1 MIISN
6 NNGWAR
12 YHYTFTSGTA
22 GNYRVGFTP
31 LYNGSYGGRF
41 WGAQLEKGSSP
52 TRLIYTYNSKTP
64 SYLVDVD
71 TVTTTIDNNE
81 ILEAR
86 SVDTYVAS
94 YTITQDDVDSKFL
107 SNTATFTGI
116 DPDGSTVVSKTSDD
130 GDLTNGEKNPTIISL
145 ASTSTIEVVKTA
157 TVQDVNNSEVNDVG
171 DIITYTIVVSNT
183 GYTTVNSLTLDDT
196 LTDYNSASLSYNQPI
211 SFLTATSGST
221 SVSLD
226 VGGVVSFTA
235 SYTITQSDVDS
246 GGVSNTILI
255 LGSSS
260 GLSNNVTA
268 TNEISTDLTNAIPG
282 LELTKQFTTTDV
294 NGNTK
299 VDLGDI
305 IIYTISAE
313 NTGNVELS
321 GLTFT
326 DTMTTYFGESLTLS
340 SGPSYSSSTDASTTS
355 GTIAVGETETYE
367 ATFTITQ
374 QTIDAGGVYNTISA
388 VASSPTNSNNVSDTS
403 DNGDD
408 TDGNTTDD
416 ITDTAFDVNPKIR
429 VTKTAE
435 VQDENGN
442 TINDVGD
449 IIVYEIL
456 VSNVG
461 DMKISSLILVDTISD
476 ANGNTLT
483 LNEPLSSLNS
493 SSGSSST
500 TLLIR
505 GSTTYT
511 TSYTITQSDLN
522 AGSVINNVVVTGS
535 SSTNSNNV
543 NNNSQVETIL
553 ATVNP
558 VIEITKIASITD
570 NGDGVN
576 GVGDIVDYYVSV
588 QNKGNVPVENPTI
601 EDILTDGNG
610 NTLSLTVPLTYQST
624 TKTITTNLGVGA
636 VDFTSTANGKW
647 ERTYPK
653 SDAGYDYAQYK
664 RTGFYRSLP
673 NSSAVAGLIEFN
685 DGRTVQAG
693 YSYVGAY
700 DGHSYM
706 RNNNTVSWTN
716 QRDVAISIGGYLANI
731 TTPGEREYLNS
742 VLPNS
747 WYWVGLYQDNTDP
760 DFSEPAGGWK
770 WLDGKKEEKLGS
782 DIWVNNEPN
791 DTGNSNSRGYFYIS
805 SNDVRT
811 ADRPNSGSYKY
822 LIEFDDG
829 RTSQAGFIRL
839 NGTFEGHT
847 YFVSSSD
854 VTWDVAKATAESLGG
869 YLLVVDSSHEWG
881 WIRDQEPDWD
891 DFINSN
897 PHWIGL
903 SQDPDAY
910 DFSEPQGGWRW
921 VNGVPLQGP
930 LTTYTVTNTIDT
942 DNLIGV
948 DNIDR
953 YTAKY
958 LITQSDFDSGSISN
972 VVSLTGSSPSRS
984 NDASDVSDDGDDNDG
999 NTTDDPTQ
1007 TNFNALPSMEVTKVA
1022 TVTDVNGNGQ
1032 NDLGD
1037 IINYN
1042 IYIHNTGNVNLTTP
1056 TLVDYLSD
1064 GIGTDLS
1071 SQLNGPS
1078 YYSQTL
1084 SPTTVN
1090 LTVTVAQVD
1099 GSNKYFIDGVAQKEL
1114 VLQKGYTY
1122 RFNQSNASNSSHPLN
1137 LSTTSDGT
1145 HNSGSSYTTS
1155 VTMAG
1160 TPGNAGA
1167 YTEIYVVEST
1177 PALNYYC
1184 SAHSGMGGKAYTIG
1198 SVSGQQG
1205 VIRPNEVMTYTA
1217 SYTISGAS
1225 ASTAFISN
1233 IATVTTSSP
1242 GNSNDIVDLADDDD
1256 DTDGNTE
1263 NDPTIIDLVPDPE
1276 MELTKTGTITFDN
1289 GDGMISPGDRITFT
1303 IRLENVGNLLINNIT
1318 LTDTMVDGNG
1328 VSLNLDSG
1336 PTLIESSLGSADGIL
1351 QLSEVATYTAVY
1363 TITNATANSGLVSN
1377 SIYAVGSAGG
1387 LSNNVTETSDDG
1399 DDNDGNSEDDPTV
1412 IDIPELPSIEVT
1424 KTYTTNDL
1432 NGNGVIDLGDRINY
1446 TIRIENTGSQDLTG
1460 LNLAETFTNLT
1471 SDVLNLSSGPN
1482 YSSSTHGNAQ
1492 GLLVYGETET
1502 YVGNYIIEQLAI
1514 DAAGVRN
1521 SVLATISS
1529 PGNSNNV
1536 TDTSDDGDDT
1546 DGNTQDD
1553 ATITEFVTNPS
1564 IEVTKTAQ
1572 VNDTNSNG
1580 RTDKDDIVTY
1590 TITVENTGDTQVDNI
1605 SFNDI
1610 ITTSTGFQLSLT
1622 ANPARISTSAGSAL
1636 GTLLIGET
1644 AIYTA
1649 QFIIDQ
1655 TAYDA
1660 QFISNTVT
1668 VTADAIGQTGNVSD
1682 TSDDGDDSDGNTVD
1696 DPTITVMTPQTKIE
1710 VTKTFTV
1717 VDGGDGEIDV
1727 GDTVRFSIAVENTGN
1742 APLNG
1747 ITIEDVLKD
1756 GDGNV
1761 IALSD
1766 GPYYVS
1772 GSQGSTEGDLL
1783 NGEIGTYVAFFIV
1796 TQQAYDSGSI
1806 SNVATAT
1813 GSSEFGTN
1821 DVIDV
1826 SDDGN
1831 DLDGNTT
1838 DDPTEV
1844 IITSQAKINV
1854 EKTASVF
1861 DEGDGF
1867 INVGDTINYVITVTN
1882 NGATTLSSITLTD
1895 ILTDNSSNTLTLTNG
1910 PNFVSASQGSS
1921 SGTLNIGEIATYS
1934 ASYVIQQAAANSGA
1948 IYNQVQIIA
1957 SSPGQINDVSDTS
1970 DDGDDSDGNTTDDP
1984 TVVEMDFSPIIDIT
1998 KTAIVTDNNSNSLT
2012 DLGDAIVYQITVNN
2026 IGNVTLSSLTI
2037 TDTITDKNL
2046 ELLTLTSG
2054 PDFVSSS
2061 LSSAEGTLLVGES
2074 ATYSATFVID
2084 QQSVDS
2090 GDVLNSV
2097 YAVASSPGN
2106 SNNVSDTSDDG
2117 DDSDGN
2123 TTDDKTVVEI
2133 DQSSIIE
2140 ATKTASVIDNNTSG
2154 STDLGDTIVYTITV
2168 ENKGNV
2174 TLSGVSLTDTLL
2186 DGNGSP
2192 LSLTAG
2198 PTFNSS
2204 TASSAQGT
2212 LTVGETATYTA
2223 SYTIT
2228 QAALDTGGV
2237 SNSVLVTGSSP
2248 GQSNNVTDTSDDGDD
2263 SDGNTEDDTTDTS
2276 IDNSPSLEVTKTSAI
2291 TDNGD
2296 GVVGKGDV
2304 VQYTISVVNN
2314 GNVTLSSLTVADV
2327 LSDSNSG
2334 VLSLS
2339 FGPSFSGSSQGSAQ
2353 GTLKVGETANYIA
2366 YFIINQAAVDA
2377 GGLSNQASAT
2387 ASSPGNS
2394 NDVSDMS
2401 DDGDD
2406 NDGNTTDDPTVT
2418 DITASSSIEVTKT
2431 AAVTDNGDGDTGAG
2445 DVINYTITVENKGN
2459 VTLTGLTLVDTLTD
2473 GSGGSLTLTNGPSFS
2488 STTLGSSPGTLKP
2501 DEIATYSG
2509 YYIISANAALTSSIN
2524 NSVLATASSP
2534 GQSNNVTD
2542 TSDDGD
2548 DSDGN
2553 TEDDVTVV
2561 GISPNPGVE
2570 ATKTAV
2576 VIDSNSNSS
2585 NDQGDIIVYT
2595 ITIENTGNVT
2605 LTGVSLTD
2613 TLTDNAGNILSL
2625 SSGPVFTSASS
2636 GSSEGTLRVG
2646 ETATYTASYTI
2657 EADAA
2662 ATGSIKNRV
2671 LVTSSS
2677 PGNNDDVIDISDNGD
2692 DNDGNTLNDHT
2703 VVLATAEPKIEA
2715 TKTAA
2720 VIDNGDGNTGAGDII
2735 VYTIT
2740 VENTGG
2746 ITLSNISLSDV
2757 LTDGDGG
2764 NLSLTSGPSLTNA
2777 TTGSS
2782 AATLQATGVLTY
2794 TATYTISNAAANTPS
2809 INNRVTVTAS
2819 SPGNNNNV
2827 TDISDNGNDGDGNT
2841 EDDQTVVIIDPTP
2854 IIEVTK
2860 TSSVTD
2866 DGDGII
2872 GSGDVIN
2879 YVITIENKGN
2889 VTLSSLTVTDSL
2901 TDGNGD
2907 SLVMGNGPYFSG
2919 SDQGSGLGTLLAG
2932 EISTYRAYYIITD
2945 ASAAT
2950 GQISNIATATASS
2963 PGNSNDVFDQSDDGD
2978 DSDGNTED
2986 DPTVVD
2992 IIPNTSM
2999 EITKTATVIDNG
3011 DGTNGASDVIV
3022 YTITVN
3028 NTGDTS
3034 LTGVTISDVL
3044 TDGNGT
3050 ALSLDAGPTF
3060 TSASSGSSQGSL
3072 ASGEIA
3078 TYTAT
3083 YTIIQNAA
3091 STGSISNIVT
3101 GTASS
3106 PGQSNNVTDTSDDGD
3121 DSDGNTVDDPTI
3133 VNTQSSGGVEVTKTA
3148 SVVDTNGNGN
3158 NDQGDVIV
3166 YTITVANTG
3175 SVTLSGLSLTDT
3187 LTDGSGG
3194 SLSLSSGPTFN
3205 SNSASSA
3212 EGSLAIGEVSTY
3224 TATYTIS
3231 QNAANTGSVNNS
3243 VSATAS
3249 TPGNTND
3256 VTDVSDDGD
3265 DSDGNTTNDQTVV
3278 LTSSDSSIEVTKTA
3292 IVNDTN
3298 SNGKTDQ
3305 GDVIVYNIAVHN
3317 TGNITLS
3324 SITVSDTLTDGNG
3337 GPLSLDS
3344 GPRFVSNS
3352 GSSAQGTLIS
3362 GEIATYTATYT
3373 ISSAVENTPSVNNT
3387 AQAIASTPG
3396 NSNDVT
3402 DVSDNGNDGDGNTTD
3417 DPTVVNI
3424 TSSPQMEVTKEGTV
3438 TDNGDGVLGVG
3449 DTVNYTIKIENQ
3461 GNVNITDPLLVDT
3474 FTDALSNT
3482 LTLSS
3487 GPTFNFGDLGSSEG
3501 TIKPNETAHYAATF
3515 VITQAVVDAGGLI
3528 NSVTVTASSTVNPG
3542 GLSDVSDDGDDT
3554 DGNTTDDATILAI
3567 NPNPILETT
3576 KTAVV
3581 IQNNGNGINDL
3592 GDTIVYTITVE
3603 NKGNVTLSGLSL
3615 ADTLTDGDGGSLS
3628 LSSGPTFNSSTA
3640 SSAQG
3645 TLIVGEIASYT
3656 ATYTITQDAV
3666 DSGSVVNT
3674 VMATASS
3681 PQNTNDVTDRSDNG
3695 DDSDGETQD
3704 DNTVVVL
3711 SRSSELE
3718 ATKTA
3723 SVIDNNTSGS
3733 TDLGDTI
3740 VYTITVENKG
3750 NVTLSGVSLTD
3761 TLLDGDG
3768 SPLSLTSGPIFTSST
3783 ASSAQ
3788 GTLMVGET
3796 ATYTASY
3803 TITQAALDTGGV
3815 SNSVLVTGSSPGQS
3829 NNVTDTSDDGDDSD
3843 GNTEDDTTDTS
3854 IDNSP
3859 SLEVTK
3865 TSAITDNGD
3874 GVVGKG
3880 DVVQYT
3886 ISVVNNGNVTLSS
3899 LTVAD
3904 VLSDASGTTLS
3915 LNSGPSFSGSSQG
3928 SAQGTLKVGETAS
3941 YSALYIITQAAVDA
3955 GGLSN
3960 QASAT
3965 ASSPGNS
3972 NDVSDMSDD
3981 GDDNDGNTTDDPTV
3995 TDITA
4000 SSSIEVTKT
4009 AAVTDNGDGDTGASD
4024 AINYTITVENKGN
4037 VTLTGLTLVDTLTD
4051 GSGGS
4056 LTLTNGP
4063 SFSSTTLGSSPGTLK
4078 PDEIATYSGYYII
4091 SSAAALTSSVNNS
4104 VLATASSP
4112 GQTNNVTDTSD
4123 DGDDSDGNTEDD
4135 VTVVEITPLP
4145 EIEATKT
4152 ATTIDNNSNGIVD
4165 LGDTIVYTI
4174 TVENK
4179 GNTSLSNLTLVD
4191 TLSDGSGGSLSL
4203 TSGPTFTSSSAGSS
4217 QGTLTLGEVATYIAS
4232 YTITQAA
4239 VDAGG
4244 TSNTVVVTAS
4254 SPGNTNDVTD
4264 TSDDGDDSDGNTSDD
4279 PTLVSITALPGVE
4292 ATKTA
4297 AVIDNGDGN
4306 TGAGDTIVYT
4316 ITVENTGGT
4325 SLSNISLN
4333 DVLTDGNGGNLSLT
4347 SGPAFVSSSA
4357 SSAQGLLAVNEIA
4370 TYVATYTI
4378 SNAAANTPSINNR
4391 VTVTASS
4398 PGNNNNVTDISDN
4411 GNDGDGNTE
4420 DDQTVVTIDPVP
4432 VLEVTKTAS
4441 VTDNGDGYTGPGDVI
4456 NYVITVENKGNVT
4469 LSSLT
4474 VTDSLT
4480 DGNGDSL
4487 VMSNGPYF
4495 SGSDQGSAQGSLV
4508 AGETAAYQ
4516 AYYIITSTAADAG
4529 DISNIATATA
4539 SSPGNSNDVFDQSDD
4554 GDDSDG
4560 NTEDDPTIT
4569 SMNPVPS
4576 IEVTKLVN
4584 VIDNNSNATNDVND
4598 TVVYTITVNN
4608 TGNLD
4613 LSNVSLTDVLTDGNG
4628 NVLSLDS
4635 GPTFVSSTGGSNAQS
4650 LQIGGS
4656 STFTATYTIAQ
4667 NVAYTGLISNQVSV
4681 TANTSGGINV
4691 SDLSDDGDD
4700 SDGNTVDD
4708 PTTIQTSPAARIE
4721 VTKTA
4726 SVVDTNGNGNNDQ
4739 GDVIVYTITV
4749 ANTGSVTLSGLS
4761 LTDTLTDGSGGSLS
4775 LSSGPTFNSNSASNP
4790 TTVNL
4795 TVTVAQVDGSNKY
4808 FIDGVAQKEL
4818 VFLKGYTYRL
4828 DQSNTS
4834 NSSHPL
4840 YLSTASDGTH
4850 NSGASYTTSVTVVGT
4865 PGNAGAYTE
4874 IFIVESTPTL
4884 YYYCSN
4890 HSGMGGKALDGLAI
4904 GEVSTYTAT
4913 YTISQNAANTGS
4925 VNNSVSATASTPGNT
4940 NDVTDVS
4947 DDGDDSDGNTTNDQT
4962 VVLTSSDSSI
4972 EVTKTAIVNDTNSN
4986 GKTDQGDVIVYNIAV
5001 HNTGNITLSSIT
5013 VSDTLTDGNG
5023 GPLSLDSGP
5032 RFVSNSGSSAQGT
5045 LISGEI
5051 ATYTATYTISSAVEN
5066 TPSVNNTA
5074 QAIASTPGNS
5084 NDVTDV
5090 SDNGNDGDG
5099 NTTDDPTVVNI
5110 TSSPQ
5115 MEVTKEG
5122 TVTDNGD
5129 GVLGVGDTVNYT
5141 IKIENQGNVNIT
5153 DPLLVDTFT
5162 DALSNTLTLSSGPTF
5177 NFGDLG
5183 SSEGTIKPNETAHY
5197 AATFVITQ
5205 AVVDAGGLI
5214 NSVTVT
5220 ASSTVNPGGLSDVSD
5235 DGDDTDGNTTDDATI
5250 LAINPNPI
5258 LETTKT
5264 AVVIQNNGNG
5274 INDLGDTIVYTITVE
5289 NKGNVTLS
5297 GLSLADTLTDGD
5309 GGSLSLSSGPTFN
5322 SSTAS
5327 SAQGT
5332 LIVGEIASYTATY
5345 TITQDAVDSGSVV
5358 NTVMATASSPQ
5369 NTNDVTDRSDNGD
5382 DSDGETQDD
5391 NTVVVLSRSSELEAT
5406 KTASVI
5412 DNNTSGST
5420 DLGDTIVYTI
5430 TVENKG
5436 NVTLSGVSLTDT
5448 LLDGDGS
5455 PLSLTSGPIFTS
5467 STASSAQG
5475 TLMVGETATYTASY
5489 TITQAALDTGGV
5501 SNSVLVTGS
5510 SPGQSNNVTDTSDDG
5525 DDSDGNTEDDTTD
5538 TSIDNSPSLEVTKTS
5553 AITDNGDGVVGKG
5566 DVVQYT
5572 ISVVNNGNV
5581 TLSSLTVA
5589 DVLSDASGTTL
5600 SLNSGPSFSGS
5611 SQGSAQGTLK
5621 AGETASYS
5629 ALYII
5634 TQAAVD
5640 AGGLSNQ
5647 ASATASSPG
5656 NSNDV
5661 SDMSDDGDDN
5671 DGNTTDD
5678 PTVTDI
5684 TASSSIEVTKT
5695 AAITDNGGDGNT
5707 GSGDIINYTITVE
5720 NKGNVTLTGLT
5731 LVDTLTDGSG
5741 GSLTLTNGPSF
5752 SSTTLGSSPGTLKP
5766 DEIAT
5771 YSGYYIISSAAALT
5785 SSINNSVL
5793 ATASS
5798 PGQTNNVTDTSD
5810 DGDDSDGNTEDDV
5823 TVVEITPLPEIEV
5836 TKTAT
5841 VTDNNSNGIVDLA
5854 DTIVYTI
5861 TVENKGNTSLSGL
5874 TLVDTL
5880 TDNEWS
5886 ITQFIEWSNLYFF

>member
-1 MIISN
+1 M
-6 NNGWAR
+6 
-12 YHYTFTSGTA
+12 
-22 GNYRVGFTP
+22 
-31 LYNGSYGGRF
+31 
-41 WGAQLEKGSSP
+41 
-52 TRLIYTYNSKTP
+52 
-64 SYLVDVD
+64 
-71 TVTTTIDNNE
+71 
-81 ILEAR
+81 
-86 SVDTYVAS
+86 
-94 YTITQDDVDSKFL
+94 
-107 SNTATFTGI
+107 
-116 DPDGSTVVSKTSDD
+116 
-130 GDLTNGEKNPTIISL
+130 
-145 ASTSTIEVVKTA
+145 
-157 TVQDVNNSEVNDVG
+157 
-171 DIITYTIVVSNT
+171 
-183 GYTTVNSLTLDDT
+183 
-196 LTDYNSASLSYNQPI
+196 
-211 SFLTATSGST
+211 
-221 SVSLD
+221 
-226 VGGVVSFTA
+226 
-235 SYTITQSDVDS
+235 
-246 GGVSNTILI
+246 
-255 LGSSS
+255 
-260 GLSNNVTA
+260 
-268 TNEISTDLTNAIPG
+268 
-282 LELTKQFTTTDV
+282 
-294 NGNTK
+294 
-299 VDLGDI
+299 
-305 IIYTISAE
+305 
-313 NTGNVELS
+313 
-321 GLTFT
+321 
-326 DTMTTYFGESLTLS
+326 
-340 SGPSYSSSTDASTTS
+340 
-355 GTIAVGETETYE
+355 
-367 ATFTITQ
+367 
-374 QTIDAGGVYNTISA
+374 
-388 VASSPTNSNNVSDTS
+388 
-403 DNGDD
+403 
-408 TDGNTTDD
+408 
-416 ITDTAFDVNPKIR
+416 
-429 VTKTAE
+429 
-435 VQDENGN
+435 
-442 TINDVGD
+442 
-449 IIVYEIL
+449 
-456 VSNVG
+456 
-461 DMKISSLILVDTISD
+461 
-476 ANGNTLT
+476 
-483 LNEPLSSLNS
+483 
-493 SSGSSST
+493 
-500 TLLIR
+500 
-505 GSTTYT
+505 
-511 TSYTITQSDLN
+511 
-522 AGSVINNVVVTGS
+522 
-535 SSTNSNNV
+535 
-543 NNNSQVETIL
+543 
-553 ATVNP
+553 
-558 VIEITKIASITD
+558 
-570 NGDGVN
+570 
-576 GVGDIVDYYVSV
+576 
-588 QNKGNVPVENPTI
+588 
-601 EDILTDGNG
+601 
-610 NTLSLTVPLTYQST
+610 
-624 TKTITTNLGVGA
+624 
-636 VDFTSTANGKW
+636 
-647 ERTYPK
+647 
-653 SDAGYDYAQYK
+653 
-664 RTGFYRSLP
+664 
-673 NSSAVAGLIEFN
+673 
-685 DGRTVQAG
+685 
-693 YSYVGAY
+693 
-700 DGHSYM
+700 
-706 RNNNTVSWTN
+706 
-716 QRDVAISIGGYLANI
+716 
-731 TTPGEREYLNS
+731 
-742 VLPNS
+742 
-747 WYWVGLYQDNTDP
+747 
-760 DFSEPAGGWK
+760 
-770 WLDGKKEEKLGS
+770 
-782 DIWVNNEPN
+782 
-791 DTGNSNSRGYFYIS
+791 
-805 SNDVRT
+805 
-811 ADRPNSGSYKY
+811 
-822 LIEFDDG
+822 
-829 RTSQAGFIRL
+829 
-839 NGTFEGHT
+839 
-847 YFVSSSD
+847 
-854 VTWDVAKATAESLGG
+854 
-869 YLLVVDSSHEWG
+869 
-881 WIRDQEPDWD
+881 
-891 DFINSN
+891 
-897 PHWIGL
+897 
-903 SQDPDAY
+903 
-910 DFSEPQGGWRW
+910 
-921 VNGVPLQGP
+921 
-930 LTTYTVTNTIDT
+930 
-942 DNLIGV
+942 
-948 DNIDR
+948 
-953 YTAKY
+953 
-958 LITQSDFDSGSISN
+958 
-972 VVSLTGSSPSRS
+972 
-984 NDASDVSDDGDDNDG
+984 
-999 NTTDDPTQ
+999 
-1007 TNFNALPSMEVTKVA
+1007 
-1022 TVTDVNGNGQ
+1022 
-1032 NDLGD
+1032 
-1037 IINYN
+1037 
-1042 IYIHNTGNVNLTTP
+1042 
-1056 TLVDYLSD
+1056 
-1064 GIGTDLS
+1064 
-1071 SQLNGPS
+1071 
-1078 YYSQTL
+1078 
-1084 SPTTVN
+1084 
-1090 LTVTVAQVD
+1090 
-1099 GSNKYFIDGVAQKEL
+1099 
-1114 VLQKGYTY
+1114 
-1122 RFNQSNASNSSHPLN
+1122 
-1137 LSTTSDGT
+1137 
-1145 HNSGSSYTTS
+1145 
-1155 VTMAG
+1155 
-1160 TPGNAGA
+1160 
-1167 YTEIYVVEST
+1167 
-1177 PALNYYC
+1177 
-1184 SAHSGMGGKAYTIG
+1184 
-1198 SVSGQQG
+1198 
-1205 VIRPNEVMTYTA
+1205 
-1217 SYTISGAS
+1217 
-1225 ASTAFISN
+1225 
-1233 IATVTTSSP
+1233 
-1242 GNSNDIVDLADDDD
+1242 
-1256 DTDGNTE
+1256 
-1263 NDPTIIDLVPDPE
+1263 
-1276 MELTKTGTITFDN
+1276 
-1289 GDGMISPGDRITFT
+1289 
-1303 IRLENVGNLLINNIT
+1303 
-1318 LTDTMVDGNG
+1318 
-1328 VSLNLDSG
+1328 
-1336 PTLIESSLGSADGIL
+1336 
-1351 QLSEVATYTAVY
+1351 
-1363 TITNATANSGLVSN
+1363 
-1377 SIYAVGSAGG
+1377 
-1387 LSNNVTETSDDG
+1387 
-1399 DDNDGNSEDDPTV
+1399 
-1412 IDIPELPSIEVT
+1412 
-1424 KTYTTNDL
+1424 
-1432 NGNGVIDLGDRINY
+1432 
-1446 TIRIENTGSQDLTG
+1446 
-1460 LNLAETFTNLT
+1460 
-1471 SDVLNLSSGPN
+1471 
-1482 YSSSTHGNAQ
+1482 
-1492 GLLVYGETET
+1492 
-1502 YVGNYIIEQLAI
+1502 
-1514 DAAGVRN
+1514 
-1521 SVLATISS
+1521 
-1529 PGNSNNV
+1529 
-1536 TDTSDDGDDT
+1536 
-1546 DGNTQDD
+1546 
-1553 ATITEFVTNPS
+1553 
-1564 IEVTKTAQ
+1564 
-1572 VNDTNSNG
+1572 
-1580 RTDKDDIVTY
+1580 
-1590 TITVENTGDTQVDNI
+1590 
-1605 SFNDI
+1605 
-1610 ITTSTGFQLSLT
+1610 
-1622 ANPARISTSAGSAL
+1622 
-1636 GTLLIGET
+1636 
-1644 AIYTA
+1644 
-1649 QFIIDQ
+1649 
-1655 TAYDA
+1655 
-1660 QFISNTVT
+1660 
-1668 VTADAIGQTGNVSD
+1668 
-1682 TSDDGDDSDGNTVD
+1682 
-1696 DPTITVMTPQTKIE
+1696 
-1710 VTKTFTV
+1710 
-1717 VDGGDGEIDV
+1717 
-1727 GDTVRFSIAVENTGN
+1727 
-1742 APLNG
+1742 
-1747 ITIEDVLKD
+1747 
-1756 GDGNV
+1756 
-1761 IALSD
+1761 
-1766 GPYYVS
+1766 
-1772 GSQGSTEGDLL
+1772 
-1783 NGEIGTYVAFFIV
+1783 
-1796 TQQAYDSGSI
+1796 
-1806 SNVATAT
+1806 
-1813 GSSEFGTN
+1813 
-1821 DVIDV
+1821 
-1826 SDDGN
+1826 
-1831 DLDGNTT
+1831 
-1838 DDPTEV
+1838 
-1844 IITSQAKINV
+1844 
-1854 EKTASVF
+1854 
-1861 DEGDGF
+1861 
-1867 INVGDTINYVITVTN
+1867 
-1882 NGATTLSSITLTD
+1882 
-1895 ILTDNSSNTLTLTNG
+1895 
-1910 PNFVSASQGSS
+1910 
-1921 SGTLNIGEIATYS
+1921 
-1934 ASYVIQQAAANSGA
+1934 
-1948 IYNQVQIIA
+1948 
-1957 SSPGQINDVSDTS
+1957 
-1970 DDGDDSDGNTTDDP
+1970 
-1984 TVVEMDFSPIIDIT
+1984 
-1998 KTAIVTDNNSNSLT
+1998 
-2012 DLGDAIVYQITVNN
+2012 
-2026 IGNVTLSSLTI
+2026 
-2037 TDTITDKNL
+2037 
-2046 ELLTLTSG
+2046 
-2054 PDFVSSS
+2054 
-2061 LSSAEGTLLVGES
+2061 
-2074 ATYSATFVID
+2074 
-2084 QQSVDS
+2084 
-2090 GDVLNSV
+2090 
-2097 YAVASSPGN
+2097 
-2106 SNNVSDTSDDG
+2106 
-2117 DDSDGN
+2117 
-2123 TTDDKTVVEI
+2123 
-2133 DQSSIIE
+2133 
-2140 ATKTASVIDNNTSG
+2140 
-2154 STDLGDTIVYTITV
+2154 
-2168 ENKGNV
+2168 
-2174 TLSGVSLTDTLL
+2174 
-2186 DGNGSP
+2186 
-2192 LSLTAG
+2192 
-2198 PTFNSS
+2198 
-2204 TASSAQGT
+2204 
-2212 LTVGETATYTA
+2212 
-2223 SYTIT
+2223 
-2228 QAALDTGGV
+2228 
-2237 SNSVLVTGSSP
+2237 
-2248 GQSNNVTDTSDDGDD
+2248 
-2263 SDGNTEDDTTDTS
+2263 
-2276 IDNSPSLEVTKTSAI
+2276 
-2291 TDNGD
+2291 
-2296 GVVGKGDV
+2296 
-2304 VQYTISVVNN
+2304 
-2314 GNVTLSSLTVADV
+2314 
-2327 LSDSNSG
+2327 
-2334 VLSLS
+2334 
-2339 FGPSFSGSSQGSAQ
+2339 
-2353 GTLKVGETANYIA
+2353 
-2366 YFIINQAAVDA
+2366 
-2377 GGLSNQASAT
+2377 
-2387 ASSPGNS
+2387 
-2394 NDVSDMS
+2394 
-2401 DDGDD
+2401 
-2406 NDGNTTDDPTVT
+2406 
-2418 DITASSSIEVTKT
+2418 
-2431 AAVTDNGDGDTGAG
+2431 
-2445 DVINYTITVENKGN
+2445 
-2459 VTLTGLTLVDTLTD
+2459 
-2473 GSGGSLTLTNGPSFS
+2473 
-2488 STTLGSSPGTLKP
+2488 
-2501 DEIATYSG
+2501 
-2509 YYIISANAALTSSIN
+2509 
-2524 NSVLATASSP
+2524 
-2534 GQSNNVTD
+2534 
-2542 TSDDGD
+2542 
-2548 DSDGN
+2548 
-2553 TEDDVTVV
+2553 
-2561 GISPNPGVE
+2561 
-2570 ATKTAV
+2570 
-2576 VIDSNSNSS
+2576 
-2585 NDQGDIIVYT
+2585 
-2595 ITIENTGNVT
+2595 
-2605 LTGVSLTD
+2605 
-2613 TLTDNAGNILSL
+2613 
-2625 SSGPVFTSASS
+2625 
-2636 GSSEGTLRVG
+2636 
-2646 ETATYTASYTI
+2646 
-2657 EADAA
+2657 
-2662 ATGSIKNRV
+2662 
-2671 LVTSSS
+2671 
-2677 PGNNDDVIDISDNGD
+2677 
-2692 DNDGNTLNDHT
+2692 
-2703 VVLATAEPKIEA
+2703 
-2715 TKTAA
+2715 
-2720 VIDNGDGNTGAGDII
+2720 
-2735 VYTIT
+2735 
-2740 VENTGG
+2740 
-2746 ITLSNISLSDV
+2746 
-2757 LTDGDGG
+2757 
-2764 NLSLTSGPSLTNA
+2764 
-2777 TTGSS
+2777 
-2782 AATLQATGVLTY
+2782 
-2794 TATYTISNAAANTPS
+2794 
-2809 INNRVTVTAS
+2809 
-2819 SPGNNNNV
+2819 
-2827 TDISDNGNDGDGNT
+2827 
-2841 EDDQTVVIIDPTP
+2841 
-2854 IIEVTK
+2854 
-2860 TSSVTD
+2860 
-2866 DGDGII
+2866 
-2872 GSGDVIN
+2872 
-2879 YVITIENKGN
+2879 
-2889 VTLSSLTVTDSL
+2889 
-2901 TDGNGD
+2901 
-2907 SLVMGNGPYFSG
+2907 
-2919 SDQGSGLGTLLAG
+2919 
-2932 EISTYRAYYIITD
+2932 
-2945 ASAAT
+2945 
-2950 GQISNIATATASS
+2950 
-2963 PGNSNDVFDQSDDGD
+2963 
-2978 DSDGNTED
+2978 
-2986 DPTVVD
+2986 
-2992 IIPNTSM
+2992 
-2999 EITKTATVIDNG
+2999 
-3011 DGTNGASDVIV
+3011 
-3022 YTITVN
+3022 
-3028 NTGDTS
+3028 
-3034 LTGVTISDVL
+3034 
-3044 TDGNGT
+3044 
-3050 ALSLDAGPTF
+3050 
-3060 TSASSGSSQGSL
+3060 
-3072 ASGEIA
+3072 
-3078 TYTAT
+3078 
-3083 YTIIQNAA
+3083 
-3091 STGSISNIVT
+3091 
-3101 GTASS
+3101 
-3106 PGQSNNVTDTSDDGD
+3106 
-3121 DSDGNTVDDPTI
+3121 
-3133 VNTQSSGGVEVTKTA
+3133 
-3148 SVVDTNGNGN
+3148 
-3158 NDQGDVIV
+3158 
-3166 YTITVANTG
+3166 
-3175 SVTLSGLSLTDT
+3175 
-3187 LTDGSGG
+3187 
-3194 SLSLSSGPTFN
+3194 
-3205 SNSASSA
+3205 
-3212 EGSLAIGEVSTY
+3212 
-3224 TATYTIS
+3224 
-3231 QNAANTGSVNNS
+3231 
-3243 VSATAS
+3243 
-3249 TPGNTND
+3249 
-3256 VTDVSDDGD
+3256 
-3265 DSDGNTTNDQTVV
+3265 
-3278 LTSSDSSIEVTKTA
+3278 
-3292 IVNDTN
+3292 
-3298 SNGKTDQ
+3298 
-3305 GDVIVYNIAVHN
+3305 
-3317 TGNITLS
+3317 
-3324 SITVSDTLTDGNG
+3324 TDGNG

-4775 LSSGPTFNSNSASNP
+4775 LSSGPTFNSNSASS
-4790 TTVNL
+4790 
-4795 TVTVAQVDGSNKY
+4795 AEGS
-4808 FIDGVAQKEL
+4808 
-4818 VFLKGYTYRL
+4818 
-4828 DQSNTS
+4828 
-4834 NSSHPL
+4834 
-4840 YLSTASDGTH
+4840 
-4850 NSGASYTTSVTVVGT
+4850 
-4865 PGNAGAYTE
+4865 
-4874 IFIVESTPTL
+4874 
-4884 YYYCSN
+4884 
-4890 HSGMGGKALDGLAI
+4890 LAI

-5621 AGETASYS
+5621 VGETASYS

-5695 AAITDNGGDGNT
+5695 AASYG
-5707 GSGDIINYTITVE
+5707 
-5720 NKGNVTLTGLT
+5720 
-5731 LVDTLTDGSG
+5731 
-5741 GSLTLTNGPSF
+5741 
-5752 SSTTLGSSPGTLKP
+5752 
-5766 DEIAT
+5766 
-5771 YSGYYIISSAAALT
+5771 
-5785 SSINNSVL
+5785 
-5793 ATASS
+5793 
-5798 PGQTNNVTDTSD
+5798 
-5810 DGDDSDGNTEDDV
+5810 
-5823 TVVEITPLPEIEV
+5823 
-5836 TKTAT
+5836 
-5841 VTDNNSNGIVDLA
+5841 
-5854 DTIVYTI
+5854 
-5861 TVENKGNTSLSGL
+5861 
-5874 TLVDTL
+5874 
-5880 TDNEWS
+5880 
-5886 ITQFIEWSNLYFF
+5886 